1 MFVKSDTIKRLA
13 ALLPLLLAL
22 GLAAGCSG
30 AGVAGAGAAKAD
42 PEQVKN
48 VEQLNRTADDMY
60 KMALAGQVSEARGKL
75 LLLGEQITQIR
86 FDGITSVEGMNALT
100 ESVTQAKRVFNAV
113 RFSPEAGQVAVAK
126 IRLATDALTHANQP
140 MWMQYYKVLQNDI
153 GALDQAVKAGQQPAA
168 WSGYET
174 LSQHVAVIRP
184 ALLISRP
191 PSDVEKLD
199 SLLTA
204 LRGGLRAEP
213 LPQAQLEDG
222 IEHLQRTVDELFMKK
237 TEATAYLPMTD
248 PKQPIVWSLGIGLII
263 VSVLSYVGWRM
274 FRSGRN
280 TVPVKIN
287 REG

>member
-1 MFVKSDTIKRLA
+1 MFVKSDTIRRLA
-13 ALLPLLLAL
+13 LLLPLLLAF
-22 GLAAGCSG
+22 GLAAGCSS
-30 AGVAGAGAAKAD
+30 AGVAGGQAGKAD
-42 PEQVKN
+42 PQQVKS
-48 VEQLNRTADDMY
+48 VEQLNRLADDMY
-60 KMALAGQVSEARGKL
+60 KLAMAGQVEQARGKL
-75 LLLGEQITQIR
+75 LQLGDEITQIR
-86 FDGITSVEGMNALT
+86 FDGMTSVEGMNALT

-126 IRLATDALTHANQP
+126 IRLATDALTHDNQP
-140 MWMQYYKVLQNDI
+140 MWLQYYKVLQNDI
-153 GALDQAVKAGQQPAA
+153 GALDQAVKAGKQPAA

-174 LSQHVAVIRP
+174 LSQHVSVIHP
-184 ALLISRP
+184 ALLISRS

-237 TEATAYLPMTD
+237 AEATAYLPMTD
-248 PKQPIVWSLGIGLII
+248 PKQPIIWSLGIGLII
-263 VSVLSYVGWRM
+263 VSVLSYAGWRM
-274 FRSGRN
+274 FRSGRSS
-280 TVPVKIN
+280 VPVKIH